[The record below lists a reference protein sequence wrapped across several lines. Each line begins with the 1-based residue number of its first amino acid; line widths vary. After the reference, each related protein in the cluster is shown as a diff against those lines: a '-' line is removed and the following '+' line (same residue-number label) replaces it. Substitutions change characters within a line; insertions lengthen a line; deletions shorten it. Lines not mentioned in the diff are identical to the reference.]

1 MKIHRVP
8 SSRRPLLGLAVA
20 LCAVVSAGGAVPPPT
35 PEDAARLRVKV
46 EAIERNGLAPRPAAL
61 VTRVTER
68 EVNAYLAFDAKSELP
83 AGFADPRITV
93 LPDLKLSGTATID
106 LDAVRKERQSRSWL
120 DPLNYLGGKVAV
132 AVSGRLTS
140 SKGLARFALDR
151 ASVAGITVPKMLVQ
165 ELVTFYTRTPDNPRG
180 LNLDDPYPL
189 PARIRQI
196 DIRPGEAI
204 VRQ

>member
-1 MKIHRVP
+1 VKTHRAL
-8 SSRRPLLGLAVA
+8 SSRRHLLGLAA
-20 LCAVVSAGGAVPPPT
+20 GLCAVVSASGAVPPPSR
-35 PEDAARLRVKV
+35 EDAARLRVKV
-46 EAIERNGLAPRPAAL
+46 EAIERNSLARRPAAL
-61 VTRVTER
+61 VTRVSER

-83 AGFADPRITV
+83 AGFTEPRITV
-93 LPDLKLSGTATID
+93 LPDLLLSGTATID
-106 LDAVRKERQSRSWL
+106 LDALRKERQSRSWL

-140 SKGLARFALDR
+140 SNGLARFALDR
-151 ASVAGITVPKMLVQ
+151 ATVGGITVPKMLVQ
-165 ELVTFYTRTPDNPRG
+165 ELVTFYSRTPDNPHG
-180 LNLDDPYPL
+180 LNLDAPYPL

>member
-1 MKIHRVP
+1 M
-8 SSRRPLLGLAVA
+8 
-20 LCAVVSAGGAVPPPT
+20 
-35 PEDAARLRVKV
+35 KV
-46 EAIERNGLAPRPAAL
+46 EAIEHNGLAPRPTAL

-83 AGFADPRITV
+83 AGFTDPRITV

-106 LDAVRKERQSRSWL
+106 LDAVRKERQSRGWL
-120 DPLNYLGGKVAV
+120 DPLSYLGGKVAV
-132 AVSGRLTS
+132 TVSGRLTS
-140 SKGLARFALDR
+140 SNGLARFALER
-151 ASVAGITVPKMLVQ
+151 ATVGGVTVPKLLVQ
-165 ELVTFYTRTPDNPRG
+165 ELVTFYSRTADNPRG

>member
-1 MKIHRVP
+1 VKTHRASP
-8 SSRRPLLGLAVA
+8 SRRHLLGLAAA
-20 LCAVVSAGGAVPPPT
+20 LCGVVSAAGAVPPPT
-35 PEDAARLRVKV
+35 REDAARLRLKV
-46 EAIERNGLAPRPAAL
+46 EAIERNALSRRPAAL
-61 VTRVTER
+61 VTRVSER
-68 EVNAYLAFDAKSELP
+68 EVNAYLAFDAVSELP
-83 AGFADPRITV
+83 GGFTNPRITV

-106 LDAVRKERQSRSWL
+106 LDAIRKARQSRSWL
-120 DPLNYLGGKVAV
+120 DPLTYLGGKVAV

-140 SKGLARFALDR
+140 SNGLARFALDR
-151 ASVAGITVPKMLVQ
+151 ATVGGITVPKMLVQ
-165 ELVTFYTRTPDNPRG
+165 ELVTFYSRTPDNPRG

>member
-1 MKIHRVP
+1 M
-8 SSRRPLLGLAVA
+8 
-20 LCAVVSAGGAVPPPT
+20 SAGGAVPPPT